1 MWTNQI
7 MRIKDNMYYN
17 TYLECWVNL
26 GDYTPIS
33 KFLNEIPL
41 KTLAIIDE
49 CYRIIH
55 KRIPEEKD
63 LINAIEKSEIMY
75 NDDYVWVV
83 DRNRRTKK
91 SICCRIDDCILVGI
105 NETFDAFYFVDYNR
119 RWKNVE
125 VITEIEISSSCYIN
139 DLLS

>member
-41 KTLAIIDE
+41 KTFAIIDE

-55 KRIPEEKD
+55 NKVPEEKD
-63 LINAIEKSEIMY
+63 LINAIEKCEILY
-75 NDDYVWVV
+75 NDDYVWIT
-83 DRNRRTKK
+83 DTNCCTKK
-91 SICCRIDDCILVGI
+91 SICCRIDDCILVSLH
-105 NETFDAFYFVDYNR
+105 ETLSSFYLHGDYEL
-119 RWKNVE
+119 WKDVE
-125 VITEIEISSSCYIN
+125 VITEIEIADVAYID